1 MNSDIMQGQ
10 WNQLKGKIKQQW
22 GRLTDDD
29 LAEINGDRDL
39 LIGKLQELYGRS
51 REDAEKD
58 LERWAAVY
66 EMQAGAPR

>member
-1 MNSDIMQGQ
+1 MNSDVFKGQ
-10 WNQLKGKIKQQW
+10 WKQLKGKVQQQW

-58 LERWAAVY
+58 LDRWATIS
-66 EMQAGAPR
+66 EMQAGVPR

>member
-1 MNSDIMQGQ
+1 MNSDVVKGQ
-10 WNQLKGKIKQQW
+10 WTQLKGKIRQQW

-29 LAEINGDRDL
+29 IAEINGDRDV

-58 LERWAAVY
+58 LDRWAAIS

>member
-1 MNSDIMQGQ
+1 MNSDVLKGQ

-29 LAEINGDRDL
+29 IAEINGDRDL
-39 LIGKLQELYGRS
+39 LVGKLQELYGRS

-58 LERWAAVY
+58 LERWATTY
-66 EMQAGAPR
+66 EMQAGVPR

>member
-1 MNSDIMQGQ
+1 MNSDVMKGQ
-10 WNQLKGKIKQQW
+10 WNQLKGKLKQQW

-29 LAEINGDRDL
+29 IAEINGDRDL

-58 LERWAAVY
+58 LERWSAAY
-66 EMQAGAPR
+66 EMQAGVPR

>member
-1 MNSDIMQGQ
+1 MNSDVFKGQ
-10 WNQLKGKIKQQW
+10 WMQLRGKIRQQW

-58 LERWAAVY
+58 LERWAALN
-66 EMQAGAPR
+66 EMQAGLPR

>member
-1 MNSDIMQGQ
+1 MSSDIMQGQ

>member
-1 MNSDIMQGQ
+1 MNNDIMQGQ
-10 WNQLKGKIKQQW
+10 WTQLKGKIKQQW

>member
-1 MNSDIMQGQ
+1 MQ
-10 WNQLKGKIKQQW
+10 LRGKIRQQW

-29 LAEINGDRDL
+29 LAEINGDRDE

-58 LERWAAVY
+58 LERWARVIKA
-66 EMQAGAPR
+66 AGVKAE

>member
-1 MNSDIMQGQ
+1 MNSDIFKGQ
-10 WNQLKGKIKQQW
+10 WLQLQGKVRQQW

-58 LERWAAVY
+58 LERWAALY

>member
-1 MNSDIMQGQ
+1 MNSDVFKGQ
-10 WNQLKGKIKQQW
+10 WMQLKGKIRQQW

-29 LAEINGDRDL
+29 IAEINGDRDL

-58 LERWAAVY
+58 LERWSALY
-66 EMQAGAPR
+66 EMQAGVPR

>member
-58 LERWAAVY
+58 LERWAAVH

>member
-1 MNSDIMQGQ
+1 MNSDVFKGQ
-10 WNQLKGKIKQQW
+10 WKQLQGKIRQQW

-29 LAEINGDRDL
+29 LAEINGDRDI

-58 LERWAAVY
+58 LDRWATLY

>member
-1 MNSDIMQGQ
+1 MNSDVFKGQ
-10 WNQLKGKIKQQW
+10 WMQLRGKIRQQW

-58 LERWAAVY
+58 LERWAALY

>member
-1 MNSDIMQGQ
+1 MNSDVFKGQ
-10 WNQLKGKIKQQW
+10 WKQLQGKIRQQW

-29 LAEINGDRDL
+29 LAEINGDRDI

-58 LERWAAVY
+58 LDRWAAIS
-66 EMQAGAPR
+66 EMQAGVPR

>member
-1 MNSDIMQGQ
+1 MNSDIFKGQ
-10 WNQLKGKIKQQW
+10 WMQLQGKIRQQW

-29 LAEINGDRDL
+29 LAEINGDREL

-58 LERWAAVY
+58 LERWAALY